1 MNRNLQ
7 NAWYQLPDTPLSAE
21 QCIWQIRNAPDLLM
35 EHRHGIRLPFEDLE
49 EDGIVLKIIREQYRA
64 EADWLEYYLL
74 NKTEL
79 LPELTFTDKVAYKP
93 FAERA
98 LSYLRLAQEVYPRT
112 DWAQAQ
118 KLHPLTWML
127 HCEIE
132 NCENISHNSYYS
144 GNLNFVGKAAQYE
157 LALKHCEWLDKVS
170 QSVFEGTA
178 QAPPI
183 EALEAGAAYIAKKDV
198 SFKHTYFLDYQRSIK
213 RFYRQIKNS
222 RLVGVMTNLDGS
234 PRVLGNGQR
243 GKGKQK
249 SKRGFGN

>member
-7 NAWYQLPDTPLSAE
+7 KTGYQLPETPLSNE

-35 EHRHGIRLPFEDLE
+35 EHRHGIRLSFEDKDEVALN
-49 EDGIVLKIIREQYRA
+49 IIREQYRA

-79 LPELTFTDKVAYKP
+79 LPELTFTNKVAYKP

-98 LSYLRLAQEVYPRT
+98 LAYLRLAQEVYPRA

-118 KLHPLTWML
+118 NLYPITWML

-132 NCENISHNSYYS
+132 NCENILHNSYYS
-144 GNLNFVGKAAQYE
+144 VTLNPVGKVAQYE
-157 LALKHCEWLDKVS
+157 LALKHCDWLNQVS
-170 QSVFEGTA
+170 QSAFKGTI
-178 QAPPI
+178 QSPPI

-198 SFKHTYFLDYQRSIK
+198 QFKQTHFLDYQRSTK

-222 RLVGVMTNLDGS
+222 RLVGIITNIDGS
-234 PRVLGNGQR
+234 PRVLSNGQR
-243 GKGKQK
+243 GKAKQ
-249 SKRGFGN
+249 SLKRGSGD